1 MTPGAIA
8 TLPRG
13 VRLHW
18 DRVRLTHV
26 LLAPERALMLDE
38 VGHAILSRLDGRTYG
53 ALVEGL
59 AADFGAPA
67 ADVGPDVTEFLG
79 GLVRERLV
87 DLTDG

>member
-1 MTPGAIA
+1 MTPASVA
-8 TLPRG
+8 LLPRG

-18 DRVRLTHV
+18 DQVRVTHV

-38 VGHAILSRLDGRTYG
+38 VGHAILSRLDGRTCA
-53 ALVEGL
+53 ALSAGL
-59 AADFGAPA
+59 AADFSADLVDVS
-67 ADVGPDVTEFLG
+67 ADVAEFLG